1 MFIFQNGIYVLPLF
15 FLLILVEDFLI
26 YLFIILLYFG
36 NQNVQTKIFILFFE
50 KKIKFIVVVG

>member
-36 NQNVQTKIFILFFE
+36 NQNVQTKIVIFFF
-50 KKIKFIVVVG
+50 KKNLNL